1 MLNEDQINEMAIV
14 IAKMEG
20 VEAHG
25 KFLGVLDGIFASVVD
40 STPDEQTE
48 RDTFLTMLQMVSE
61 IADQNEKELQKLP
74 EGQRHFGFQGEMAAH
89 GSFFE
94 ILKEAY
100 ALPVDKETRK
110 AFVSAKVKVAQKEI
124 DDLVAQPLAEWR
136 ALQELENSSEGRT
149 LH

>member
-1 MLNEDQINEMAIV
+1 MLNEDQINQMAIV

-25 KFLGVLDGIFASVVD
+25 KFLGVLESIFISVVD
-40 STPDEQTE
+40 STPDEETE

-61 IADQNEKELQKLP
+61 VADVNEKEMQKRP
-74 EGQRHFGFQGEMAAH
+74 EGERHFGFQGEMAAH
-89 GSFFE
+89 SSFFE

-110 AFVSAKVKVAQKEI
+110 AFVSAKVKVVQKEI

-136 ALQELENSSEGRT
+136 ALQGLENSSEGQT